1 MSTLSRY
8 TRDEFLTP
16 FDRLFDD
23 VFNSFGV
30 TPYVGSYNKA
40 SYPKV
45 DVVEY
50 NDRYELEADLAGL
63 SKEDVS
69 VELEGDTLVI
79 RGGKKSYPESS
90 NSAAGRYIYKEIK
103 RSSFTRSFSVGEGI
117 DKTKIKADFV
127 NGTLKVTL
135 PRVKVEEVKPTKIKL
150 L

>member
-23 VFNSFGV
+23 VFNGFGV
-30 TPYVGSYNKA
+30 TPFAGSYNKV

-50 NDRYELEADLAGL
+50 SDKYELEADLAGL

-79 RGGKKSYPESS
+79 KGGKKQVPESV
-90 NSAAGRYIYKEIK
+90 NEAKGRYIYKEIK
-103 RSSFTRSFSVGEGI
+103 RSSFVRSFSVGEGI
-117 DKTKIKADFV
+117 DKTKIRADFQ

-135 PRVKVEEVKPTKIKL
+135 PRINVEEAKPKKVKL

>member
-30 TPYVGSYNKA
+30 TPYAGSYTKN

-50 NDRYELEADLAGL
+50 DNKYVLEADVGGL
-63 SKEDVS
+63 GKDEVS
-69 VELEGDTLVI
+69 VELEEDILVI
-79 RGGKKSYPESS
+79 RGGKRTKDDSTNPQK
-90 NSAAGRYIYKEIK
+90 GRYLYKEIK
-103 RSSFTRSFSVGEGI
+103 RSSFTRSFSIGEGI
-117 DKTKIKADFV
+117 DKSGLKADFD
-127 NGTLKVTL
+127 NGVIKIDL
-135 PRVKVEEVKPTKIKL
+135 PKIKVEGKQPQKTKL

>member
-16 FDRLFDD
+16 FDKLFDE
-23 VFNSFGV
+23 VFNNFGV
-30 TPYVGSYNKA
+30 TPYAGSYSKL

-50 NDRYELEADLAGL
+50 GDRYELEADLAGL
-63 SKEDVS
+63 SRDDVS
-69 VELEGDTLVI
+69 AELEGDTLVI
-79 RGGKKSYPESS
+79 RGGKKQAPDNVNE
-90 NSAAGRYIYKEIK
+90 AKGRYIYKEIK
-103 RSSFTRSFSVGEGI
+103 RSSFTRSFSIGEGI
-117 DKTKIKADFV
+117 DKTKIKADFQ

-135 PRVKVEEVKPTKIKL
+135 PRVKVEDQRPQKVKL

>member
-23 VFNSFGV
+23 VFGSFGV
-30 TPYVGSYNKA
+30 TPYTGTYNKV

-50 NDRYELEADLAGL
+50 SDKYELEADLAGL
-63 SKEDVS
+63 AKEDVS

-79 RGGKKSYPESS
+79 RGGKKQAPESVNES
-90 NSAAGRYIYKEIK
+90 KGRYI
-103 RSSFTRSFSVGEGI
+103 S
-117 DKTKIKADFV
+117 
-127 NGTLKVTL
+127 
-135 PRVKVEEVKPTKIKL
+135 
-150 L
+150 